1 MDDGE
6 SLSDVMTD
14 CTMKRLI
21 RCDNCQEAC
30 VSLVPAASGSGIFC
44 SGECKWSYSLSG
56 PVLISPA
63 KDLELRPQRAA
74 HPTAAVPEG
83 VPARGYAVAQR
94 PEGGQF

>member
-1 MDDGE
+1 MCDAGARSRRRCAADTWCLAPPA
-6 SLSDVMTD
+6 LSPS
-14 CTMKRLI
+14 
-21 RCDNCQEAC
+21 AP
-30 VSLVPAASGSGIFC
+30 PAIAAGIFC